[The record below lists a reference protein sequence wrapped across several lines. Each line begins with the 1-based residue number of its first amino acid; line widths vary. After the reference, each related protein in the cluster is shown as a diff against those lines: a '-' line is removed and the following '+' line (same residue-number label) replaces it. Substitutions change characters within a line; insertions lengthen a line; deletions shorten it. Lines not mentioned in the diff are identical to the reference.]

1 MTPEDRALFVADIAE
16 AIRATVPSPLSSDET
31 QWVRMAIKREAQ
43 SIAFR
48 QAVIEKTTGALIVA
62 AVIAIGGLVWTVLRE
77 YGTAHGWK
85 P

>member
-1 MTPEDRALFVADIAE
+1 MTPEERAQFVADIAE
-16 AIRATVPSPLSSDET
+16 AINDTIPSPLSLEEA

-48 QAVIEKTTGALIVA
+48 QAVIEKTTGALIIA
-62 AVIAIGGLVWTVLRE
+62 AMLAVGGFVWTVLRE
-77 YGTAHGWK
+77 YGITHGWK